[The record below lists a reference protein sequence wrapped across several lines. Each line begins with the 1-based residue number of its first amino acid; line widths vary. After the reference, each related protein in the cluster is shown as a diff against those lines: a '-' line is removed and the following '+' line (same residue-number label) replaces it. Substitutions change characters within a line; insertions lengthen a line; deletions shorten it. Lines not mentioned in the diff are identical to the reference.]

1 MMFNHQIVLIN
12 HMKINVRHKSI
23 YVTNMKNTITLF
35 CLLALGLCLKAQTN
49 AETLQSFLGDVISFD
64 EVTLDANR
72 PMTKIRQLASVQA
85 DTLYVLTPANADDVF
100 KKAVNYKHCIVFA
113 GSHTVARVS
122 DFDKRIASGAWQTNM
137 PYGEGY
143 IQRGEMTK
151 KSDYI
156 NNIIGVS
163 SNQKRVVFLFK

>member
-1 MMFNHQIVLIN
+1 
-12 HMKINVRHKSI
+12 
-23 YVTNMKNTITLF
+23 MKNTLTLF
-35 CLLALGLCLKAQTN
+35 CLLALGLYANAQTN

-72 PMTKIRQLASVQA
+72 PITKIRQLASVQA
-85 DTLYVLTPANADDVF
+85 DTLYVLTPANAGEVF
-100 KKAVNYKHCIVFA
+100 KKATSYKHCIVFV

-122 DFDKRIASGAWQTNM
+122 DFNKRIASGAWQTQM

-143 IQRGEMTK
+143 VQRGEMSK
-151 KSDYI
+151 KTDYL

-163 SNQKRVVFLFK
+163 SNQKRVVFLFN